1 MVYQYTFGD
10 KYKSESDKKDLERA
24 QIKSYQDSFIDENI
38 VNKTLAMKYSYP
50 HLSTGLISS
59 LVATNASPEQVTQTA
74 IEQEKINAQRNTDYS
89 PLNTEYVSA
98 LPQLMLGKAF
108 GTIGQGVST
117 GLKDFLSGGKRTLRF
132 ALQLAQAAYEETVTR
147 PIRTGIMLAK
157 EVEEELINQGLEEKE
172 AERISHLYNALG
184 ILPAEAERRGLT
196 NALGK
201 LLTRK
206 KFAIPDSYNEQK
218 VQRVRKQA
226 GGPDLEQTLKLIAEE
241 AEITSDKS
249 LISQVPEMYKRL
261 GVRGVADAYDKFTG
275 EGFIA
280 AGEAVDLAN
289 EIKEAN
295 LYNNRTITGGRYIS
309 DLLGIENERADFW
322 VSGIIDAA
330 TLMALD
336 PANLLNKPAK
346 ALQKGNEVLRKL
358 VKLQKAGKLEEA
370 TDLAQTFIKEDVSD
384 ELVDFIINDKSPDK
398 FLTLVRA
405 NKDPIF
411 AKKLYDAN
419 TKEEVFAAYE
429 EVLFD
434 GTVWN
439 TPSFNGTKVIPDWLN
454 NASYKKLRDDQAAA
468 KAGDPLSTLGKYV
481 PQQEV
486 NLDNLTETMETFINF
501 ASLARVEKGFANK
514 IALELTDALANKKYG
529 LAQKI
534 LVKDF
539 YGHLINKYAKN
550 NQTKKSYQK
559 WSDKTLQKFQG
570 TDVAYTTPRDGAE
583 TRAIKRLGI
592 YNGKP
597 QVEDIPFPY
606 QTMSHT
612 FYFTDFRDVKRTVN
626 TLDQV
631 LSRPIG
637 KLGRRVNSDTPL
649 GKFLDEAQ
657 LTLDDLDLA
666 LPETFT
672 DLSDWLWGKQMAW
685 STAMLPTRLAYPTRL
700 TLEGLFRGY
709 LYGLDS
715 LGSGAY
721 FEYLMNVPED
731 ILGRAFKEG
740 GFSNRQLQGELEKA
754 LGVARTKIA
763 GPKALK
769 KAFRE
774 NFELAKYNDEIF
786 DNTQSGVLKMKKAVE
801 SLRIQFSGM
810 WQDDITQ
817 LVSDYTVN
825 NKSLNELADRFW
837 SGDKKELWDDY
848 LVSLDADEVTTS
860 AKEVLQEL
868 QAYQNH
874 ILNLTGGNS
883 ELLES
888 FITGVYK
895 KVDMRSFDRKRT
907 ENIKAVTEGIE
918 DMLRTAGGK
927 RPTEIPTPLDLKIAD
942 NFDDWLKEQG
952 RKGFQTWQDAIWY
965 FASSIEANAIRIPFY
980 KQLYFR
986 KIAEDVF
993 IADEKA
999 LTNIVGRIKKL
1010 PKSLRKELYE
1020 LHPELRKSTAEI
1032 QELVQKNNL
1041 PKLSLE
1047 ALDLRAQTFA
1057 KQESDR
1063 IFYNLSNKGLAADT
1077 LRFTFPFF
1085 EAFKEVGFSMLKG
1098 IRQKPGAATKVT
1110 HGIKAGR
1117 NEGIIYKDPLT
1128 EDDYVAIPIP
1138 GFMANKILGEGASKL
1153 KPYVTVPLS
1162 GFNLVGATLLPG
1174 VGPVVGVLIGA
1185 FSGELKKIFGRDT
1198 YKIIVP
1204 YGTPIEDLDELSPS
1218 SVPTVLGR
1226 IFIPSYLKSLLSSAE
1241 IAATGNLQSIFQ
1253 QETINSRAL
1262 DQVKIVG
1269 ANTHTPLQTEEQFRE
1284 FDRKV
1289 VEGTAARLLFEGIIK
1304 SFAPSPPR
1312 LIFQTPLDIQGE
1324 DVGVRFKP
1332 FVDAVIADM
1341 DLGKIDIEDGKHYV
1355 GLGVLSL
1362 FYSELQ
1368 QSMIEEFGETDGPFY
1383 AWLTFSQMTGV
1394 NSIEDLSGVVSNAL
1408 SKQGKYDDLVGKSP
1422 RTREDLAFA
1431 EANPEIVEK
1440 YDETYLYLMSGISE
1454 AGELEPT
1461 LFFEQIRKG
1470 DKEAIDPI
1478 FFMIEAQEFL
1488 FNICYESGTKMY
1500 RGDNSQKARDARNNV
1515 LTNCREDFP
1524 FGDGRTEINYEALV
1538 GRKVREPKDYRS
1550 RWVTK
1555 MNELEQIAFDDSLE
1569 NYEVQQYIKE
1579 YFQRRNIAL
1588 INLSNKSKTYT
1599 FPENKKELE
1608 RQLATGN
1615 SDIAQYEREQ
1625 LREVANILISENADF
1640 AVVYDEVLSY
1650 EIQYNKRYKVGG

>member
-10 KYKSESDKKDLERA
+10 KYKSESDKKDLERS
-24 QIKSYQDSFIDENI
+24 QIKSYQDNYIDEAMA
-38 VNKTLAMKYSYP
+38 NKALAMKTSYP
-50 HLSTGLISS
+50 NLSTGLISS
-59 LVATNASPEQVTQTA
+59 LVATNASPEQVNQAA
-74 IEQEKINAQRNTDYS
+74 IEQEQINAQRNKNYS
-89 PLNTEYVSA
+89 PLNTSYVSA

-108 GTIGQGVST
+108 GTIGQGVQT

-132 ALQLAQAAYEETVTR
+132 ALQLAQAAYEETITR
-147 PIRTGIMLAK
+147 PIRTGVLLAK
-157 EVEEELINQGLEEKE
+157 EVEEELISQGLEEKE
-172 AERISHLYNALG
+172 AERISHLYNVLG
-184 ILPAEAERRGLT
+184 ILPGETERRGLT

-201 LLTRK
+201 LITRN

-218 VQRVRKQA
+218 VQRMRKQA
-226 GGPDLEQTLKLIAEE
+226 GGSDLEQTLRLISNE
-241 AEITSDKS
+241 AEITSDKG
-249 LISQVPEMYKRL
+249 LVSQIPEMYKRL
-261 GVRGVADAYDKFTG
+261 GVKGVTEAYDKFTG

-280 AGEAVDLAN
+280 GGEAVDLAN

-295 LYNNRTITGGRYIS
+295 LYNNRTITGGRYVS

-330 TLMALD
+330 TLIALD
-336 PANLLNKPAK
+336 PANLLNKPIK
-346 ALQKGNEVLRKL
+346 AIQKGNDVLRKL
-358 VKLQKAGKLEEA
+358 AKAQKAGNLDEA
-370 TDLAQTFIKEDVSD
+370 TELAQTFIKEDVSD
-384 ELVDFIINDKSPDK
+384 ELIDFIINDKSPDK
-398 FLTLVRA
+398 FLTLVKA
-405 NKDPIF
+405 NKDPVF

-429 EVLFD
+429 DVLFN

-454 NASYKKLRDDQAAA
+454 NASYKKLRDEQAIA
-468 KAGDPLSTLGKYV
+468 KADDPLGTLGKYI

-486 NLDNLTETMETFINF
+486 NLDNITETMETFINF

-514 IALELTDALANKKYG
+514 IGLELTDALTNKKYG

-539 YGHLINKYAKN
+539 YGHLVKKYAKN
-550 NQTKKSYQK
+550 NKTNASYQK
-559 WSDKTLQKFQG
+559 WADKTMQKFQG
-570 TDVAYTTPRDGAE
+570 NDVAYTTPRDGAE
-583 TRAIKRLGI
+583 TRAIKRTNL
-592 YNGKP
+592 YNGKTE
-597 QVEDIPFPY
+597 VDDIPFPY

-637 KLGRRVNSDTPL
+637 KLSRRVSSDSPL
-649 GKFLDEAQ
+649 GKFLDEAK
-657 LTLDDLDLA
+657 LTIDDLDLSV
-666 LPETFT
+666 PKEFT
-672 DLSDWLWGKQMAW
+672 DASDWLWSRQMDW
-685 STAMLPTRLAYPTRL
+685 STAMLPTRLAYPVRL

-709 LYGLDS
+709 LYGMDS
-715 LGSGAY
+715 LGTGAY
-721 FEYLMNVPED
+721 FEYMLNVPED

-754 LGVARTKIA
+754 LGIARTKVA
-763 GPKALK
+763 GPRALK

-774 NFELAKYNDEIF
+774 NFELSKYSDEIF
-786 DNTQSGVLKMKKAVE
+786 DDTQVGVLKMKKAVE

-825 NKSLNELADRFW
+825 NKSLDELADRFW
-837 SGDKKELWDDY
+837 TGDKKDLWDDY
-848 LVSLDADEVTTS
+848 LVSLDADEVTTN

-895 KVDMRSFDRKRT
+895 KVDMRSFDRKRS
-907 ENIKAVTEGIE
+907 ENIKAVTDGIE
-918 DMLRTAGGK
+918 DMLRNSGGK

-942 NFDDWLKEQG
+942 DFDTWLKEQG
-952 RKGFQTWQDAIWY
+952 RKGFQTWQDALWY

-980 KQLYFR
+980 KQLYYR
-986 KIAEDVF
+986 KIAEDIF
-993 IADEKA
+993 LADEKA
-999 LTNIVGRIKKL
+999 IGSLVNKIKKL
-1010 PKSLRKELYE
+1010 PKNLKDELYE
-1020 LHPELRKSTAEI
+1020 LHPELRKSTSEI
-1032 QELVQKNNL
+1032 KNLAAKNDL

-1077 LRFTFPFF
+1077 LRFVFPFF

-1098 IRQKPGAATKVT
+1098 IRQKPGAAVKVT

-1128 EDDYVAIPIP
+1128 EDDYVAVPIP

-1174 VGPVVGVLIGA
+1174 VGPVVGLAIGA
-1185 FSGELKKIFGRDT
+1185 LSNQLKTIFGRDT

-1204 YGTPIEDLDELSPS
+1204 YGTPIEDLDELTPS

-1226 IFIPSYLKSLLSSAE
+1226 IFIPSYLKSIISSAE
-1241 IAATGNLQSIFQ
+1241 IAATGNLNSLFQ

-1262 DQVKIVG
+1262 EQVKIVG
-1269 ANTHTPLQTEEQFRE
+1269 ANESNPLQTEEQFKD
-1284 FDRKV
+1284 FDKKV
-1289 VEGTAARLLFEGIIK
+1289 VDGTAARLLFEGILK

-1312 LIFQTPLDIQGE
+1312 LIFQTPFDIQGE
-1324 DVGVRFKP
+1324 NVGIRFKP

-1341 DLGKIDIEDGKHYV
+1341 DLGKVDIEDGKHYV
-1355 GLGVLSL
+1355 GLGVLAV

-1368 QSMIEEFGETDGPFY
+1368 QAMIEDFGETDGPFY
-1383 AWLTFSQMTGV
+1383 AWLTFSQMTGI
-1394 NSIEDLSGVVSNAL
+1394 NSIDDISGVVANAL
-1408 SKQGKYDDLVGKSP
+1408 SKQGKYDDLAGKSP
-1422 RTREDLAFA
+1422 RTREDLSFA
-1431 EANPEIVEK
+1431 EANPELVEK
-1440 YDETYLYLMSGISE
+1440 YDETYLYLMSGVSDK
-1454 AGELEPT
+1454 GELEPT

-1470 DKEAIDPI
+1470 DKEAIDPV

-1500 RGDNSQKARDARNNV
+1500 RGDNSQKAKDARNNV

-1524 FGDGRTEINYEALV
+1524 FGDGRTEINYQSLV
-1538 GRKVREPKDYRS
+1538 GRKVREPQDYRS
-1550 RWVTK
+1550 RWTTK
-1555 MNELEQIAFDDSLE
+1555 MNELEEIAFDSSLE
-1569 NYEVQQYIKE
+1569 KYEVHQYITE

-1588 INLSNKSKTYT
+1588 INLSMKSKTYT

-1615 SDIAQYEREQ
+1615 SDLAQYEREK
-1625 LREVANILISENADF
+1625 LREVANILISENPDF
-1640 AVVYDEVLSY
+1640 AVVYDEVLSF

>member
-24 QIKSYQDSFIDENI
+24 QIKSYQDSYINEDI

-50 HLSTGLISS
+50 HLSTGVISS
-59 LVATNASPEQVTQTA
+59 LVATNASPEQVTQAA

-89 PLNTEYVSA
+89 PLNTSYVSA

-147 PIRTGIMLAK
+147 PIRTGILLAK
-157 EVEEELINQGLEEKE
+157 EVEEELISQGLEEKE
-172 AERISHLYNALG
+172 AERISHLYNVLG
-184 ILPAEAERRGLT
+184 ILPGETERRGLT

-201 LLTRK
+201 LLTRN
-206 KFAIPDSYNEQK
+206 KFAIPDTYNEQK
-218 VQRVRKQA
+218 VQRMRKQA
-226 GGPDLEQTLKLIAEE
+226 GGSDLEQTLKLIADE
-241 AEITSDKS
+241 AEITSDNG
-249 LISQVPEMYKRL
+249 LISQIPEMYKRL
-261 GVRGVADAYDKFTG
+261 GVRGVKEAYDKFTG

-280 AGEAVDLAN
+280 AGESVDLAN

-330 TLMALD
+330 TLIALD
-336 PANLLNKPAK
+336 PANLINKPIK

-358 VKLQKAGKLEEA
+358 AKLQKAGKLDEA
-370 TDLAQTFIKEDVSD
+370 TDLARTFIKEDVSD
-384 ELVDFIINDKSPDK
+384 ELVDFIIQDKSPDK

-405 NKDPIF
+405 NKDPVF
-411 AKKLYDAN
+411 AKKLYDAK

-429 EVLFD
+429 DALFN

-439 TPSFNGTKVIPDWLN
+439 TPSFNGTKIIPDWLN
-454 NASYKKLRDDQAAA
+454 NASYRKLRDEQVAA
-468 KAGDPLSTLGKYV
+468 KAGDPLSTLGKFI

-486 NLDNLTETMETFINF
+486 NLDNITETMETFINF

-514 IALELTDALANKKYG
+514 IGLELTDALIDRKYG

-539 YGHLINKYAKN
+539 YGHLVKKYAKN
-550 NQTKKSYQK
+550 NKTNKSYQK
-559 WSDKTLQKFQG
+559 WADKTLQKFQG
-570 TDVAYTTPRDGAE
+570 TDVAYTTPRDGVE
-583 TRAIKRLGI
+583 TRAIKRLGS

-597 QVEDIPFPY
+597 EVEDIPFPY

-626 TLDQV
+626 TIDQA

-637 KLGRRVNSDTPL
+637 KLSRRINSDTPL
-649 GKFLDEAQ
+649 GKFLDEAK
-657 LTLDDLDLA
+657 LTIDDLDIA
-666 LPETFT
+666 LPKEFT
-672 DLSDWLWGKQMAW
+672 DVSDFLWNRQMDW
-685 STAMLPTRLAYPTRL
+685 STAMLPTRLAYPVRL

-709 LYGLDS
+709 LYGMDS
-715 LGSGAY
+715 IGTGAY
-721 FEYLMNVPED
+721 FEYMLNVPED

-740 GFSNRQLQGELEKA
+740 GFSNRQLQGQLEKA
-754 LGVARTKIA
+754 LGLARTKVA
-763 GPKALK
+763 GPRALK

-774 NFELAKYNDEIF
+774 NFELARYSDEIF
-786 DNTQSGVLKMKKAVE
+786 DNTESGVLKMKKAVE
-801 SLRIQFSGM
+801 SLRIQYSGM

-817 LVSDYTVN
+817 LLSDYTVN
-825 NKSLNELADRFW
+825 NKSLDELAERFW
-837 SGDKKELWDDY
+837 NGDKKDLWDDY
-848 LVSLDADEVTTS
+848 LISLDADEVTTS

-895 KVDMRSFDRKRT
+895 NVDMRSFDRKRS
-907 ENIKAVTEGIE
+907 ENIKAVTDGIE
-918 DMLRTAGGK
+918 EMLRNAGGK
-927 RPTEIPTPLDLKIAD
+927 RPTEIPTPIDLKIAD

-952 RKGFQTWQDAIWY
+952 RKGFQTWQDALWY
-965 FASSIEANAIRIPFY
+965 FASSMEANAIRIPFY

-993 IADEKA
+993 LADEKA

-1020 LHPELRKSTAEI
+1020 LYPELRKSTAEI

-1128 EDDYVAIPIP
+1128 EDDYVAVPIP

-1174 VGPVVGVLIGA
+1174 VGPVVGLAIGA
-1185 FSGELKKIFGRDT
+1185 LSGELKKIFGRDT

-1226 IFIPSYLKSLLSSAE
+1226 IFIPSYLKALLSSAE
-1241 IAATGNLQSIFQ
+1241 IAVTGDLQSIFQ

-1262 DQVKIVG
+1262 DQVKIVA
-1269 ANTHTPLQTEEQFRE
+1269 ANEPNPLQTEEQFQE
-1284 FDRKV
+1284 FDKKV
-1289 VEGTAARLLFEGIIK
+1289 VDGTAARLLFEGILK

-1324 DVGVRFKP
+1324 DVGIRFKP

-1341 DLGKIDIEDGKHYV
+1341 DLGKVDIEDGKHYV
-1355 GLGVLSL
+1355 GIGVLSL

-1368 QSMIEEFGETDGPFY
+1368 QAMIEDFGETDGPFY
-1383 AWLTFSQMTGV
+1383 AWLTFSQMTGI
-1394 NSIEDLSGVVSNAL
+1394 NSIDDISGVVANAL
-1408 SKQGKYDDLVGKSP
+1408 SKQGKYDDLAGKSP
-1422 RTREDLAFA
+1422 RTREDLAFT
-1431 EANPEIVEK
+1431 EDNPELVEK
-1440 YDETYLYLMSGISE
+1440 YDETYLYLMSGISDK
-1454 AGELEPT
+1454 GELEPT

-1470 DKEAIDPI
+1470 DKEAIDPV

-1500 RGDNSQKARDARNNV
+1500 RGDNSQKAKDARNNV

-1524 FGDGRTEINYEALV
+1524 FGDGRTEINYQALV
-1538 GRKVREPKDYRS
+1538 GRKVREPQDYRS
-1550 RWVTK
+1550 RWTTK
-1555 MNELEQIAFDDSLE
+1555 MNELEEIAFDDSLDK
-1569 NYEVQQYIKE
+1569 YEVHQYIKE

-1588 INLSNKSKTYT
+1588 INLANKSKTYS

-1615 SDIAQYEREQ
+1615 SDIAQFEREQ
-1625 LREVANILISENADF
+1625 LREVANILISENPDF
-1640 AVVYDEVLSY
+1640 AVVYDEVLSF